1 LEVIHLSRYDELL
14 EQARQRADA
23 FRSTA
28 KEFIPKMYKALR
40 DEDPNT
46 SAGDARDRIEKDCI
60 GIWSKRTIL
69 DALPNEAKDPEKQ
82 KSGRLSQRKTNSAAV
97 SAAPIKKKEE
107 IIIDNEGNDVENRKT
122 QLLLST
128 YIDDRSKTSENNNNQ
143 FQDKGDLSP
152 FTIFVPYND
161 IWQYIMH
168 LVAEDRREDKICFK
182 GVLQKSTH
190 KVISITIQETPQSEN
205 ELT

>member
-1 LEVIHLSRYDELL
+1 MGEYDELL

-23 FRSTA
+23 FRSIA

-46 SAGDARDRIEKDCI
+46 SPRDARDRIEKDCI

-107 IIIDNEGNDVENRKT
+107 IIIDNEGNAVGSGT
-122 QLLLST
+122 TPPLPLST
-128 YIDDRSKTSENNNNQ
+128 SIDDRFTPSENNNNQ